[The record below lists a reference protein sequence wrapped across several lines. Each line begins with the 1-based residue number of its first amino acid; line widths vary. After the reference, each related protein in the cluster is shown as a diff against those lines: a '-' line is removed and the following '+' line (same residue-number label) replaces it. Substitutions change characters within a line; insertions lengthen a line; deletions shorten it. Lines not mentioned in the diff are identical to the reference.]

1 MTAGYGVAVP
11 QPRITRS
18 RDSTG
23 PIRSSDRTY
32 RPIKGARTSSVDRA
46 AAFHVEPSHGSA
58 AAETTAAAHLLLTNR
73 LRAAHPGINGARKT
87 LRTLTI
93 SVFRRRTIGRPLR
106 LAPVAAVLVLL
117 VVAAP
122 AGAAPSCGR
131 QVIDDWFDN
140 SRVDRTYP
148 RHCYDDAIEL
158 LQPDVRDYSNAEEE
172 ITRALQRRGRTVT
185 PPPRPPILLPRTA
198 RTRSSAPARNLRRPP
213 KKPTTT
219 VVDHPET
226 ETAPVAAPPLDGAS
240 ASSVPIPL
248 LVLSGLALL
257 LIAGGSAGYFV
268 RR

>member
-1 MTAGYGVAVP
+1 
-11 QPRITRS
+11 
-18 RDSTG
+18 
-23 PIRSSDRTY
+23 
-32 RPIKGARTSSVDRA
+32 VDRA

-58 AAETTAAAHLLLTNR
+58 AAEITAAAHLFLTNR

-87 LRTLTI
+87 LHTLTT
-93 SVFRRRTIGRPLR
+93 SVPCRRTIGLPLR
-106 LAPVAAVLVLL
+106 LAPVAAFLVLL

-122 AGAAPSCGR
+122 ADAAPSCGR

-172 ITRALQRRGRTVT
+172 ITRALQRRGRTVPPPPAT
-185 PPPRPPILLPRTA
+185 TDPRPAGSPDEVVGPGNKPPRPP
-198 RTRSSAPARNLRRPP
+198 
-213 KKPTTT
+213 KQPTTT
-219 VVDHPET
+219 AVDPPEV
-226 ETAPVAAPPLDGAS
+226 ESPPLAAPPVPGAS

-257 LIAGGSAGYFV
+257 LLAGGSAGYIV
-268 RR
+268 RRYQGRNTPPAT